1 MDPTRILGICTFV
14 LESVQQRKGVRD
26 TAPLRLP
33 VLTAR
38 ATKGCARVGI
48 RTQRTCFDIVTF
60 VLNIKPERVSLPAW
74 ASAPFIRTSLAVPWS
89 LLAFSPQ
96 HPFPYHD
103 ASSNTREI
111 FPNVHHRFFVDKK
124 IIVIMYIIF
133 YDINHFTLLLFYYRI
148 HNRNNK
154 NCKKYYKNK

>member
-1 MDPTRILGICTFV
+1 MNPTRILGICTFV
-14 LESVQQRKGVRD
+14 LSVQQRKGVRD
-26 TAPLRLP
+26 TAPLRQP

-60 VLNIKPERVSLPAW
+60 VLNIKPERVSPPAR

-103 ASSNTREI
+103 ASSNTRGI
-111 FPNVHHRFFVDKK
+111 FPNVRHRFFVDLWK
-124 IIVIMYIIF
+124 IIVITYITLSDVLYYFILFYII
-133 YDINHFTLLLFYYRI
+133 LLSAFIL
-148 HNRNNK
+148 NNK
-154 NCKKYYKNK
+154 NCKRY